1 MYIYTAQPAFLNE
14 GGGVGWCQEGLAY
27 GEEEEGTIV
36 LANLNSSV
44 TGAANESVAMEM
56 QASDVPRVSLQSECC
71 PGCVCSDVPDFD
83 GLVRGP
89 TDNAIVIK
97 LDTRHSW
104 GRERG
109 GVGDEKG
116 GGEGKEKE
124 RREVTS

>member
-1 MYIYTAQPAFLNE
+1 M
-14 GGGVGWCQEGLAY
+14 
-27 GEEEEGTIV
+27 

-44 TGAANESVAMEM
+44 TGATNESVAMKM

-83 GLVRGP
+83 GLVGGP
-89 TDNAIVIK
+89 TDNAVVIK

-104 GRERG
+104 GEGEGRG
-109 GVGDEKG
+109 GRREKG

-124 RREVTS
+124 RREVTG